1 MNDITSTLLD
11 AFGDSL
17 GNIAEQVTKL
27 AQIYCDGLAA
37 DPDFRDKV
45 LQRFPMVGAS
55 FLSRLPLANQGKLC
69 GSMILIDHATQFQ
82 RLPLVIQQ
90 SAIDHGIDL
99 LTPTGETRKVFPQ
112 TMDMASIRQCIAW
125 DRIRTPEEQRAWMDK
140 QTPKVIP
147 ARPSSQPDWEVVGP
161 HGKRRVKI
169 LRAGVELTP
178 LQVANIMAEM
188 QG

>member
-99 LTPTGETRKVFPQ
+99 LTPTG
-112 TMDMASIRQCIAW
+112 
-125 DRIRTPEEQRAWMDK
+125 
-140 QTPKVIP
+140 
-147 ARPSSQPDWEVVGP
+147 
-161 HGKRRVKI
+161 
-169 LRAGVELTP
+169 
-178 LQVANIMAEM
+178 
-188 QG
+188 